1 MQCFVDPYALTK
13 ALQAVERYTVPGSQ
27 GLSTIQGEI
36 HDDQM
41 TWMATDAMHRYQV
54 TIPAGVQEAGT
65 ILIPAGTVSAYVAKL
80 TNGPVMLSTEGNM
93 LHVTVKRQHARFALG
108 TETPPLDWP
117 AVSDGS
123 PQPFAEFPEILRHLG
138 FATEKA
144 NGSRP
149 MLQGIYANPVGNT
162 TEWVAT
168 DGSRLSRWTSAH
180 LPFPAA
186 IFPLK
191 GVQELA
197 RGNDMSVVWDN
208 QFAVGTSSTTEIR
221 MRMLAG
227 DFPDYTRVI
236 PKDFV
241 AVTTVDA
248 EALRG
253 ALGRLDILAQ
263 RTTNASVELA
273 LEASGVSLTVAG
285 NGPHGEDFLEGD
297 TDGNVPSILFNPALL
312 LEALKGLPAGSCT
325 IQFSGEQY
333 PARLT
338 HEALPHWEYIVL
350 PLRKLT

>member
-1 MQCFVDPYALTK
+1 
-13 ALQAVERYTVPGSQ
+13 
-27 GLSTIQGEI
+27 
-36 HDDQM
+36 
-41 TWMATDAMHRYQV
+41 
-54 TIPAGVQEAGT
+54 
-65 ILIPAGTVSAYVAKL
+65 
-80 TNGPVMLSTEGNM
+80 
-93 LHVTVKRQHARFALG
+93 
-108 TETPPLDWP
+108 
-117 AVSDGS
+117 
-123 PQPFAEFPEILRHLG
+123 
-138 FATEKA
+138 
-144 NGSRP
+144 

-273 LEASGVSLTVAG
+273 LETSGVSLTVAG

-325 IQFSGEQY
+325 IQFSGEQS

-338 HEALPHWEYIVL
+338 HDALPHWEYIVL